1 MAEPRD
7 ELDRQSPIPL
17 YFQVGRILREDIRSG
32 KYAPGDCLPTESELC
47 ARFSVSRA
55 TIRQAV
61 SDLVYQGL
69 LNKQRSKGTLV
80 APSQWVATL
89 SDLASF
95 TSEMMSGGANLSTR
109 ILKLDYIPAPGTVAD
124 LLELEPTDS
133 VAHLERLRFVD
144 KKPVAYENWY
154 AAAKYLP
161 HLEASQFG
169 ETGIEQS
176 TYYVLMK
183 QYGIEIARAVDTVSA
198 IDAEG
203 HDARHLRVKEGTPV
217 LMRTR
222 LSFMSNSV
230 PLIYATGVYLIR
242 LRFVLDAKR
251 VAPSVPNL

>member
-1 MAEPRD
+1 MAEPPD

-17 YFQVGRILREDIRSG
+17 YFQVGRILREEIRSG
-32 KYAPGDCLPTESELC
+32 KYAPGDCLPTESDLR

-55 TIRQAV
+55 TIRQAIG
-61 SDLVYQGL
+61 DLVHQGL
-69 LNKQRSKGTLV
+69 LNKQRSKGTMV

-109 ILKLDYIPAPGTVAD
+109 ILRLDYEPAPGTVAD

-144 KKPVAYENWY
+144 KIPVAYENWY
-154 AAAKYLP
+154 AAGKYIP
-161 HLEASQFG
+161 NLEASQFG

-183 QYGIEIARAVDTVSA
+183 RYGIEVARAVDTVSA
-198 IDAEG
+198 MDVEG
-203 HDARHLRVKEGTPV
+203 HDARLLRVKEGTPV

-222 LSFMSNSV
+222 VSFMSNSI

-242 LRFVLDAKR
+242 LRFVLEAR
-251 VAPSVPNL
+251 RGVPSAPKD